1 MGATTT
7 RSAAASFAHQGS
19 RAPGQTRLCSVGTK
33 SIATLADDRDAA
45 VRLRAFQF
53 LTDQRQ
59 RFGEASIPRAV
70 LERGFDFE
78 SVRVPLIGPQGI
90 FKPAIL
96 PEVPLTI
103 TTAPPV
109 EHRDRPYDDGFIDG
123 GFLRY
128 RYRGTDPNHR
138 DNVGLRT
145 AMQRQTPLI
154 YLHGIVPGFYEAAWP
169 VFIVEDHP
177 ETLSFVVAIDDQS
190 RAPSGWQL
198 NDPAVLTARRQYV
211 TAVVR
216 QRLHQRGFRQR
227 VLRAYQQCCA
237 ICRLR
242 HDELLEAAHILPDGH
257 PLGEPVI
264 PNGLALCKL
273 HHAAFDSYIIGVTPD
288 LEVAVRL
295 DVLEEID
302 GPMLQHGLQG
312 FQGRRIHVPR
322 ADHLKPNRDFL
333 AERYALFRKAG

>member
-1 MGATTT
+1 MI
-7 RSAAASFAHQGS
+7 HE
-19 RAPGQTRLCSVGTK
+19 L
-33 SIATLADDRDAA
+33 DAA
-45 VRLRAFQF
+45 VRLRAFEF
-53 LTDQRQ
+53 LTEQR
-59 RFGEASIPRAV
+59 RHFGEASIPRAV

-78 SVRVPLIGPQGI
+78 NVRVPLIGPQGI

-109 EHRDRPYDDGFIDG
+109 EHRDRLYDDGFDDG

-128 RYRGTDPNHR
+128 RYRGTDSGHR
-138 DNVGLRT
+138 DNVGLRL
-145 AMQRQTPLI
+145 ALQRQTPLI
-154 YLHGIVPGFYEAAWP
+154 YLHGIIPGLYEPAWP
-169 VFIVEDHP
+169 VFVVDDHP
-177 ETLSFVVAIDDQS
+177 ETLTFIVAIDDQVG
-190 RAPSGWQL
+190 APTIWQF
-198 NDPAVLTARRQYV
+198 NDPAALAARRQYV

-227 VLRAYQQCCA
+227 VLRAYRQCCA

-257 PLGEPVI
+257 PQGEPVI

-288 LEVAVRL
+288 LEVKVRL

-302 GPMLQHGLQG
+302 GPMLRHGLQG
-312 FQGRRIHVPR
+312 FQDRRIHVPR

-333 AERYALFRKAG
+333 AERYDLFRRAS

>member
-1 MGATTT
+1 VI
-7 RSAAASFAHQGS
+7 RD
-19 RAPGQTRLCSVGTK
+19 V
-33 SIATLADDRDAA
+33 DAA
-45 VRLRAFQF
+45 VRLRAFEF
-53 LTDQRQ
+53 LTEQRR
-59 RFGEASIPRAV
+59 RFGEGSIPRAV
-70 LERGFDFE
+70 LERGFDFDG
-78 SVRVPLIGPQGI
+78 VRVPLISPQGI

-96 PEVPLTI
+96 PEIPLTI

-109 EHRDRPYDDGFIDG
+109 EHRDRPYDDGFEDG

-128 RYRGTDPNHR
+128 RYRGTDPSYRDHR
-138 DNVGLRT
+138 DNVGLRL

-154 YLHGIVPGFYEAAWP
+154 YLHGIVPGLYEAAWP
-169 VFIVEDHP
+169 VFVVEDRP
-177 ETLSFVVAIDDQS
+177 EALTFIVAIDDQVG
-190 RAPSGWQL
+190 ALAAWQFS
-198 NDPAVLTARRQYV
+198 DPAALTARRQYV

-227 VLRAYQQCCA
+227 VIRAYQERCA

-273 HHAAFDSYIIGVTPD
+273 HHAAFDRYIIGVTPD
-288 LEVAVRL
+288 LEVTVRL

-302 GPMLQHGLQG
+302 GPMLRHGLQG
-312 FQGRRIHVPR
+312 FQGSRIHVPH
-322 ADHLKPNRDFL
+322 AAHLRPNRDFL
-333 AERYALFRKAG
+333 AERYDRFRRAS

>member
-1 MGATTT
+1 MT
-7 RSAAASFAHQGS
+7 
-19 RAPGQTRLCSVGTK
+19 
-33 SIATLADDRDAA
+33 DDRDAA
-45 VRLRAFQF
+45 VRLRAFAF
-53 LTDQRQ
+53 LTDQRR
-59 RFGEASIPRAV
+59 RFGEASLPRSI

-78 SVRVPLIGPQGI
+78 GVRVPLIGPPGI
-90 FKPAIL
+90 FKPALL

-103 TTAPPV
+103 NTAPPV
-109 EHRDRPYDDGFIDG
+109 ENKERPYDDGFIDG

-154 YLHGIVPGFYEAAWP
+154 YLHGIVQGLYEAAWP

-177 ETLSFVVAIDDQS
+177 ETLSFVVAIDDQIG
-190 RAPSGWQL
+190 APAAWQL
-198 NDPAVLTARRQYV
+198 NDPSVLTARRQYV

-257 PLGEPVI
+257 PLGAPVI

-273 HHAAFDSYIIGVTPD
+273 HHAAFDRYLIGVTPD
-288 LEVAVRL
+288 LEVTVRL

-333 AERYALFRKAG
+333 AERYDLFRRAS

>member
-1 MGATTT
+1 M
-7 RSAAASFAHQGS
+7 
-19 RAPGQTRLCSVGTK
+19 
-33 SIATLADDRDAA
+33 IRDLDAV
-45 VRLRAFQF
+45 VRLRAFEF
-53 LTDQRQ
+53 LAEQRR
-59 RFGEASIPRAV
+59 RFGEASIPRSI

-78 SVRVPLIGPQGI
+78 NARVPLIGPQGI

-109 EHRDRPYDDGFIDG
+109 EHRDRPYDDGFDDG

-128 RYRGTDPNHR
+128 RYRGIDPSHR
-138 DNVGLRT
+138 DNVGLRL
-145 AMQRQTPLI
+145 AMLRQTPLI
-154 YLHGIVPGFYEAAWP
+154 YLHGIIPGLYEPAWP
-169 VFIVEDHP
+169 VFVVDDHP
-177 ETLSFVVAIDDQS
+177 EALTFIVAIDDQVGT
-190 RAPSGWQL
+190 PTVWQF
-198 NDPAVLTARRQYV
+198 NDPAALNARRQYV
-211 TAVVR
+211 TAAVR

-242 HDELLEAAHILPDGH
+242 HGELLEAAHILPDGH

-288 LEVAVRL
+288 LQVKVRL

-312 FQGRRIHVPR
+312 FQDRRIHVPH
-322 ADHLKPNRDFL
+322 ADRHKPNRDFL
-333 AERYALFRKAG
+333 AERYDLFRRAS

>member
-1 MGATTT
+1 MT
-7 RSAAASFAHQGS
+7 
-19 RAPGQTRLCSVGTK
+19 
-33 SIATLADDRDAA
+33 DDRDAA
-45 VRLRAFQF
+45 VRLRAFAF
-53 LTDQRQ
+53 LAEQR
-59 RFGEASIPRAV
+59 RRVGEASIPRAV
-70 LERGFDFE
+70 LERGFDLE
-78 SVRVPLIGPQGI
+78 GVRVPLIGPQGI

-109 EHRDRPYDDGFIDG
+109 EHRERPYDDGFIDG

-154 YLHGIVPGFYEAAWP
+154 YLHGIVQGLYEAAWP

-177 ETLSFVVAIDDQS
+177 ETLSFVVAIDDQIG
-190 RAPSGWQL
+190 APAVWQL
-198 NDPAVLTARRQYV
+198 NDPAALTARRQYV

-237 ICRLR
+237 ICR

-257 PLGEPVI
+257 PLGSRSFPTVSRSASSTTPPSTATSSASRPTSRSPCVSTCWKKSTGRCSSMASRAFKACASTYRAPTTSSPI
-264 PNGLALCKL
+264 ATSLPNA
-273 HHAAFDSYIIGVTPD
+273 TPSSGARV
-288 LEVAVRL
+288 E
-295 DVLEEID
+295 
-302 GPMLQHGLQG
+302 
-312 FQGRRIHVPR
+312 
-322 ADHLKPNRDFL
+322 RDFG
-333 AERYALFRKAG
+333 AERRAKRTSQSY